1 MLVHLIIP
9 YADISMLNISYI
21 YHRAALVALATS
33 SVNIIILATL
43 DGKQLGFVCLASCA
57 ADVTVNALVLF
68 WVTAGGH
75 RESNHKHTL
84 TLPTLHL
91 PVSFVRDPSQRT
103 ETDPLSSLKDL
114 EDATAAKSLS
124 LKGSEIQFCSSPY
137 PHRHHFSCD
146 YDANAYHYSHASS
159 PTSPTSPKGGVFFSN
174 RVHNR
179 DDEQSD
185 ELVEEDEWDVI
196 NSSLGHN
203 TMKDEMDG
211 EMWHMPTLTNN
222 SPLHLHPPSSVNPEP
237 ESPAYSL
244 VTDALH
250 GSYTRLVPTQ
260 AFGSSNQNRMSQYSS
275 MTHVNPPPLSI
286 PAPVLIKDLSVT
298 LPPSGFTYASASALL
313 PPSHRAT
320 SVQPN
325 DILTAAQ
332 APSSFPRKQSRKKL
346 QRPQRPRSAS
356 SPPSTAMSRETA
368 FSGETGESSTLVC
381 HSTCGAGYSSSA
393 YYPDEEEYERWKKGE
408 GSSTGTQKYLKPPGG
423 PRRTNTLPAPR
434 AEYRYPHH
442 PYGHRH
448 SSSQGTQSTSSNSR
462 RSGRVGIWR
471 SFSAALGLG
480 RARSRV
486 CELGAEELRADG
498 TEGHGRD
505 GLNTA
510 LMRSGSGSRAKA
522 ASRMEVTVTTRTTVD
537 VVDMRDLVSDGERGG
552 EGEEVRQR
560 ALRRTRSD
568 LGGGQR
574 PTSQANH
581 LVASYALSSSSPSSM
596 RISDHP
602 QRTGLQR
609 CFVVGEEEDQ
619 NQSQNQG
626 RQEDGE
632 EADART
638 SHMVSTDAHL
648 LDPSFA
654 ALHSHVDRYAHSKPD
669 YVVEAETEKLF
680 TNNAIFN
687 SSLASTSYITTTITP
702 SPPTPPSQTISLSL
716 PASPERPVLPHLIIE
731 PHTHLQTRI
740 SHPLPRP
747 KTDSTST

>member
-1 MLVHLIIP
+1 MHLI
-9 YADISMLNISYI
+9 YR
-21 YHRAALVALATS
+21 RAALVALATS

-91 PVSFVRDPSQRT
+91 PVSFVRDLSQRT
-103 ETDPLSSLKDL
+103 ETDPEQLGHPSLKDR

-174 RVHNR
+174 SVHNR
-179 DDEQSD
+179 DDERSD

-196 NSSLGHN
+196 DSSLGHN
-203 TMKDEMDG
+203 TMKDDVDG
-211 EMWHMPTLTNN
+211 EMWRMPTLTNN

-244 VTDALH
+244 ATDALH

-286 PAPVLIKDLSVT
+286 PAPVLIKDLSMT
-298 LPPSGFTYASASALL
+298 PPPSGLTFASASALL

-381 HSTCGAGYSSSA
+381 HSTCAAGYSSSA

-448 SSSQGTQSTSSNSR
+448 SSSSQGTQSTSSNGR
-462 RSGRVGIWR
+462 RRGRAGIWR

-480 RARSRV
+480 RARSRACV
-486 CELGAEELRADG
+486 FGAEEFRADG
-498 TEGHGRD
+498 MEGHGRA
-505 GLNTA
+505 GLDTA
-510 LMRSGSGSRAKA
+510 LMRSGSGSRSKA

-537 VVDMRDLVSDGERGG
+537 VVDVRELERDEER
-552 EGEEVRQR
+552 EGDEEEVRQR

-574 PTSQANH
+574 PTGTTQTNH
-581 LVASYALSSSSPSSM
+581 LASNALSSSSPSSM
-596 RISDHP
+596 RISEHP
-602 QRTGLQR
+602 QRTRAQR

-619 NQSQNQG
+619 NQPQNQG
-626 RQEDGE
+626 RLGREDGGG
-632 EADART
+632 ADACTSRT
-638 SHMVSTDAHL
+638 VSADAHL

-654 ALHSHVDRYAHSKPD
+654 ALHSHADRYAHSKPD
-669 YVVEAETEKLF
+669 CAVEAETELF
-680 TNNAIFN
+680 TNITNNAIYN
-687 SSLASTSYITTTITP
+687 SSLASTSHTP
-702 SPPTPPSQTISLSL
+702 SPPTPPSQSNSLSL

-731 PHTHLQTRI
+731 PHTHLQTRTP
-740 SHPLPRP
+740 HPHP

>member
-1 MLVHLIIP
+1 
-9 YADISMLNISYI
+9 
-21 YHRAALVALATS
+21 
-33 SVNIIILATL
+33 
-43 DGKQLGFVCLASCA
+43 
-57 ADVTVNALVLF
+57 
-68 WVTAGGH
+68 
-75 RESNHKHTL
+75 
-84 TLPTLHL
+84 
-91 PVSFVRDPSQRT
+91 
-103 ETDPLSSLKDL
+103 
-114 EDATAAKSLS
+114 
-124 LKGSEIQFCSSPY
+124 
-137 PHRHHFSCD
+137 
-146 YDANAYHYSHASS
+146 
-159 PTSPTSPKGGVFFSN
+159 
-174 RVHNR
+174 
-179 DDEQSD
+179 
-185 ELVEEDEWDVI
+185 
-196 NSSLGHN
+196 
-203 TMKDEMDG
+203 
-211 EMWHMPTLTNN
+211 MPTLMNN

-244 VTDALH
+244 ATDALH

-275 MTHVNPPPLSI
+275 MTHVNPPPLSV
-286 PAPVLIKDLSVT
+286 PAPVLVKDLSVT
-298 LPPSGFTYASASALL
+298 LPPSGLTYASASALL

-381 HSTCGAGYSSSA
+381 HSTCAAGYSSSA

-448 SSSQGTQSTSSNSR
+448 SSSSQGTQSTSSNSR
-462 RSGRVGIWR
+462 RRGRAGIWR

-486 CELGAEELRADG
+486 CVLGVEELRAEG
-498 TEGHGRD
+498 MEGHARD
-505 GLNTA
+505 GLSTG
-510 LMRSGSGSRAKA
+510 LMRSGSGSGARAKA

-537 VVDMRDLVSDGERGG
+537 VVDVRELVRDGER
-552 EGEEVRQR
+552 EGDEEEVRQR

-568 LGGGQR
+568 LGSGQR
-574 PTSQANH
+574 PTGTSQTNR
-581 LVASYALSSSSPSSM
+581 LASNALSSSPSSM
-596 RISDHP
+596 RISEHP
-602 QRTGLQR
+602 QRTRAQR

-619 NQSQNQG
+619 NQPQNQG
-626 RQEDGE
+626 RLGREDGDE
-632 EADART
+632 VDART
-638 SHMVSTDAHL
+638 SRTVSADAHL

-654 ALHSHVDRYAHSKPD
+654 ALHSHADRYAHSKPD
-669 YVVEAETEKLF
+669 CAVEAETELF
-680 TNNAIFN
+680 TVITNNAIYN
-687 SSLASTSYITTTITP
+687 SSLASTSHTP
-702 SPPTPPSQTISLSL
+702 SPPTPPSQSNSLSL

-731 PHTHLQTRI
+731 PHTHLQTRTP
-740 SHPLPRP
+740 HPHP
-747 KTDSTST
+747 KTDSTFT